1 MDRVFSMCHYGLAVM
16 QAAVDKGN
24 TTVAE
29 ANADDDFE
37 PEVVATLAFTTVVL
51 PLSTAV
57 TSLPASD
64 VCGFS
69 LSLNRAKDNFNA
81 TTSTLKKGVDGDSV
95 DIVNGMV
102 SAEAETTRIRC
113 MNCTVFLSEIMFE
126 RRTNSS
132 KRRECM
138 FCYSKETE
146 EVICPIKGCGL
157 HLHKRKLKRQKCS
170 SGEYQVMP

>member
-1 MDRVFSMCHYGLAVM
+1 MDRVFSMCHCGLAVM

-29 ANADDDFE
+29 AYTDDDFE

-69 LSLNRAKDNFNA
+69 LSLNRAKDIFNA
-81 TTSTLKKGVDGDSV
+81 TTSTLKKGVEGDSV
-95 DIVNGMV
+95 DIV
-102 SAEAETTRIRC
+102 S
-113 MNCTVFLSEIMFE
+113 
-126 RRTNSS
+126 
-132 KRRECM
+132 
-138 FCYSKETE
+138 
-146 EVICPIKGCGL
+146 
-157 HLHKRKLKRQKCS
+157 
-170 SGEYQVMP
+170 